1 MKQQSW
7 WHRTARA
14 AAAAGLGLCIV
25 TAASA
30 QSWRPEK
37 NVEIIVGSSP
47 GGSFDIT
54 ARAMQ
59 RILQER
65 KLVDTPVSVV
75 NRPGGNNAVSWVYM
89 NSHPGDAHYLAL
101 VFPTLI
107 TNRLIG
113 TNPIT
118 VSDVTPIAH
127 LYSDYIAFGVAPNS
141 PLKTGRDVVEAL
153 RKNPQSISMGLTAVG
168 TAHQVAAAHLAKA
181 AGVNP
186 KALKFVV
193 FKGAG
198 DATTAVMGGHVD
210 VVISSPT
217 SFVSHLE
224 AGRLHVP
231 FVTSPQRIG
240 AGLSKVPTLREQGL
254 NIVVTNWRGIAG
266 PQGMT
271 QPQLAFWEQ
280 TFQKLTANDEWKK
293 ELEKYGW
300 GNHFMGSAEF
310 RKFLDAQ
317 RDELA
322 GLFGALGL
330 LKQ

>member
-1 MKQQSW
+1 MKHGRS
-7 WHRTARA
+7 RARLAGVLFVSAVALSTITA
-14 AAAAGLGLCIV
+14 GH
-25 TAASA
+25 A
-30 QSWRPEK
+30 QTWRPEK

-59 RILQER
+59 RIFQER
-65 KLVDTPVSVV
+65 KLVETPVSVV

-89 NSHPGDAHYLAL
+89 NSHPGDGHYLAL
-101 VFPTLI
+101 VFPTII
-107 TNRLIG
+107 TNRLTG
-113 TNPIT
+113 TNPIS
-118 VSDVTPIAH
+118 VSDVTPVAH

-141 PLKTGRDVVEAL
+141 ALKTAKDIVDAL
-153 RKNPQSISMGLTAVG
+153 RKDPQSVSMGLTAVG
-168 TAHQVAAAHLAKA
+168 TAHQVAAAHLAKV
-181 AGVNP
+181 AGVSP

-198 DATTAVMGGHVD
+198 DAMTAVMGGHID

-217 SFVSHLE
+217 SFASQLE

-240 AGLSKVPTLREQGL
+240 AGLAKVPTLREQGL

-266 PQGMT
+266 PRGMT
-271 QPQLAFWEQ
+271 GPQLAFWEQ
-280 TFQKLTANDEWKK
+280 TFQKLTANDEWRK

-310 RKFLDAQ
+310 HKFLEAQ
-317 RDELA
+317 RDELTS
-322 GLFGALGL
+322 LFGALGL